1 MGNQDGLKRKVK
13 NIIIQTVLLMVVF
26 VVTLLVSNRIQSID
40 DTARY
45 HEMYQSNLPL
55 IYMGS
60 EAGKINCMYG
70 FTSEVNQS
78 LFRDSLT
85 PLKEGN
91 NEIELYIEPYKNQL
105 EALSYQ
111 VRLVDG
117 SSLIEEGEV
126 PVKDKKAVINL
137 RMDLNPDQEYILV
150 LTLVTDRKIRV
161 NYYTRIIKSDEI
173 TIKEDL
179 EFAGYLHESLLDKGM
194 SVEVEKYFEEEKN
207 GNHSNMAEVDIHSGF
222 DLVSWGGLEPAV
234 VTEVVPTVKECAN
247 QESLIEMKYFVS
259 AQVGDITRYYSV
271 TECFTV
277 TTKEERNYLNAYSRS
292 MEEVFQVSL
301 VDTKNNRFRFGIS
314 SVEESDWMVSED
326 NKKAIFVKAG
336 ELWYYDY
343 QNTKIAKVFGFRQED
358 FSDVRNNNDQYDI
371 NILKMLPEGVVY
383 FTVYGYMNRGEHE
396 GECGIALYRY
406 FPQENCIS
414 ELAFIPSTKP
424 YQVLKQDVKQLSYMK
439 GDSLFYFYVSGEIC
453 VVDTKNLTTDVI
465 DSDIL
470 EETLCVS
477 EDGSLVA
484 YMKEDS
490 IYKEIVKLNLAEGT
504 KDSIYA
510 QDATD
515 IKLIGFMEK
524 DLIYGIANTSDVVRE
539 DQKVI
544 KFPMQKLEII
554 GTNNEI
560 IKEYWKSGLYL
571 MDASIQDEILTIK
584 RAQKMGEEYLLVED
598 DYIANKD
605 DLENDVV
612 MKKINNSER
621 YIENFLVFPNYIYV
635 TTVPKFVMTRE
646 RVREDVAIV
655 LVPENGGNNKKYY
668 VYVQGTLKN
677 SYTDAAQALTEAF
690 LSDGVVVNHAQKYIW
705 EKNKSEYAKIEG
717 IEFVQADDKEETLA
731 ACLATI
737 LNYEGVEITKEEL
750 KNLAQSPENIL
761 RDQLECDGIYFS
773 GISLDQVLYYIDKG
787 SMVIAKNS
795 QDAYV
800 LIFSYNATYIR
811 YVDLQTLEEVKVEKS
826 TVKSDFE
833 QAGNTYI
840 TYIN

>member
-1 MGNQDGLKRKVK
+1 MVNQDGLVKKVK
-13 NIIIQTVLLMVVF
+13 NIIIQAIVLMVVF

-40 DTARY
+40 DTTRY

-55 IYMGS
+55 IYMSSKG
-60 EAGKINCMYG
+60 EKINCMYG
-70 FTSEVNQS
+70 FTQEINQA

-85 PLKEGN
+85 PLKEGS
-91 NEIELYIEPYKNQL
+91 NEIELYIEPYKNQI
-105 EALSYQ
+105 ETVSYQ

-126 PVKDKKAVINL
+126 EVKDQKAVIKL
-137 RMDLNPDQEYILV
+137 RMDLNPNQEYILV
-150 LTLVTDRKIRV
+150 LTLVTDRKVRA
-161 NYYTRIIKSDEI
+161 NDYTRIIKSDEI
-173 TIKEDL
+173 NIKEDL
-179 EFAGYLHESLLDKGM
+179 EFANYLHESLLDKAQ
-194 SVEVEKYFEEEKN
+194 SVEVEKYFEEEKS
-207 GNHSNMAEVDIHSGF
+207 GNQTNMAEVDIHSGF
-222 DLVSWGGLEPAV
+222 DLVSWGGLEPRV
-234 VTEVVPTVKECAN
+234 VTTIVPTVKEYAN

-259 AQVGDITRYYSV
+259 ADVGEITRYYSV

-277 TTKEERNYLNAYSRS
+277 NTQEERNYLNGYSRT
-292 MEEVFQVSL
+292 MEEIFQVSL

-314 SVEESDWMVSED
+314 NVEESDWMVSED
-326 NKKAIFVKAG
+326 NKKVVFVKAG

-343 QNTKIAKVFGFRQED
+343 QNTKISKVFGFRQED

-371 NILKMLPEGVVY
+371 NILKMRSDGAVY
-383 FTVYGYMNRGEHE
+383 FTVYGYMNRGDHE

-406 FPQENCIS
+406 LSQENCIS

-424 YQVLKQDVKQLSYMK
+424 YQVLKQDVKRLSYMK
-439 GDSLFYFYVSGEIC
+439 GDNLFYFYISGEIC
-453 VVDTKNLTTDVI
+453 MVDTKNLTTDMI
-465 DSDIL
+465 DTDIL

-484 YMKEDS
+484 YMKEDGV
-490 IYKEIVKLNLAEGT
+490 YKEIVRLNLEQGTIDSIVAEEGT
-504 KDSIYA
+504 N
-510 QDATD
+510 
-515 IKLIGFMEK
+515 IKPIGFMEE
-524 DLIYGIANTSDVVRE
+524 DLIYGIANEADVVKE

-544 KFPMQKLEII
+544 KFPMQKLKIMAK
-554 GTNNEI
+554 TNEV
-560 IKEYWKSGLYL
+560 IKEYRKDGLYL
-571 MDASIQDEILTIK
+571 MDASIKDEILTIK
-584 RAQKMGEEYLLVED
+584 RAQKMGEEYLSVED
-598 DYIANKD
+598 DYIANKED
-605 DLENDVV
+605 SEKDVV
-612 MKKINNSER
+612 LKKINNSER
-621 YIENFLVFPNYIYV
+621 YLENFLVFPNYIYV
-635 TTVPKFVMTRE
+635 TTVPKFVMTKQ

-655 LVPENGGNNKKYY
+655 FVPEDGGNNKKYY
-668 VYVQGTLKN
+668 VYVQGTLKS

-705 EKNKSEYAKIEG
+705 EKNKSEYAKIED
-717 IEFVQADDKEETLA
+717 IEFVKADSKEETLA

-737 LNYEGVEITKEEL
+737 LKHEGVEIDKEEL
-750 KNLAQSPENIL
+750 ENLAQSPENIL

-795 QDAYV
+795 QGAYV

-811 YVDLQTLEEVKVEKS
+811 YVDLETLEEVKVERNVI
-826 TVKSDFE
+826 TSDFE

>member
-1 MGNQDGLKRKVK
+1 MVNQDGLKRKVK
-13 NIIIQTVLLMVVF
+13 NIIIQAVILMVIF
-26 VVTLLVSNRIQSID
+26 VVTLLVSNRVQSID

-55 IYMGS
+55 IYISS
-60 EAGKINCMYG
+60 EGEKINCMYG
-70 FTSEVNQS
+70 FTSEVNQA

-85 PLKEGN
+85 PLKEGS

-105 EALSYQ
+105 ETVSYQ

-126 PVKDKKAVINL
+126 PVKDKKAVIDL
-137 RMDLNPDQEYILV
+137 RMDLNPGQEYILV
-150 LTLVTDRKIRV
+150 LTLVTDRKVRT

-173 TIKEDL
+173 NIKEDL
-179 EFAGYLHESLLDKGM
+179 EFANYLHESLLDKGM
-194 SVEVEKYFEEEKN
+194 SVEVETYFEEEKN

-222 DLVSWGGLEPAV
+222 DLVSWGGLEPVV
-234 VTEVVPTVKECAN
+234 VTTIVPTVKEYAN
-247 QESLIEMKYFVS
+247 QESLIEMKYFIS
-259 AQVGDITRYYSV
+259 ANVGDITRYYSV

-277 TTKEERNYLNAYSRS
+277 TTKEERNYLKGYSRS
-292 MEEVFQVSL
+292 MEEIFQVSL

-314 SVEESDWMVSED
+314 DIKESDWMVSED

-343 QNTKIAKVFGFRQED
+343 QNTKISKVFGFRQED

-371 NILKMLPEGVVY
+371 NILKIQPDGVVY
-383 FTVYGYMNRGEHE
+383 FTVYGYMNRGDHE

-424 YQVLKQDVKQLSYMK
+424 YQVLKEDVKQLSYMK
-439 GDSLFYFYVSGEIC
+439 GDSLFYFYVSGEIYA
-453 VVDTKNLTTDVI
+453 VDTKNLTTDII
-465 DSDIL
+465 DTDIL

-490 IYKEIVKLNLAEGT
+490 IYKEIRKLNLDKGT
-504 KDSIYA
+504 ADSIMA
-510 QDATD
+510 QEATY
-515 IKLIGFMEK
+515 IKPIGFMEE
-524 DLIYGIANTSDVVRE
+524 DLIYGIADESDVVKE
-539 DQKVI
+539 EQKVI
-544 KFPMQKLEII
+544 KFPMQKLVIMAK
-554 GTNNEI
+554 NNEV
-560 IKEYWKSGLYL
+560 IKEYTKTGLYL
-571 MDASIQDEILTIK
+571 MDAYINDEILTIK
-584 RAQKMGEEYLLVED
+584 RAEKHGEEYWSVND
-598 DYIANKD
+598 DYIANKED
-605 DLENDVV
+605 SEKDVIL
-612 MKKINNSER
+612 KKINNSER

-635 TTVPKFVMTRE
+635 TTVPKFVMTRQ

-655 LVPENGGNNKKYY
+655 SVPENGGNNKKYY
-668 VYVQGTLKN
+668 VYVQGTLK
-677 SYTDAAQALTEAF
+677 STYTDAAQALTDAF

-705 EKNKSEYAKIEG
+705 EKNKSEYAKIEE
-717 IEFVQADDKEETLA
+717 IEFVKADNKEETLA

-750 KNLAQSPENIL
+750 TNLVQSPENIL
-761 RDQLECDGIYFS
+761 RDQLECDGIYFN

-795 QDAYV
+795 QGAYV
-800 LIFSYNATYIR
+800 MIFSYNATYIR
-811 YVDLQTLEEVKVEKS
+811 YIDLETLEEVKVERSVVEK
-826 TVKSDFE
+826 DFE
-833 QAGNTYI
+833 QAGSTYI

>member
-1 MGNQDGLKRKVK
+1 MVNQDGLKRKVK
-13 NIIIQTVLLMVVF
+13 NIIIQAVILMVIF
-26 VVTLLVSNRIQSID
+26 VVTLLVSNRVQSID

-55 IYMGS
+55 IYISS
-60 EAGKINCMYG
+60 EGEKINCMYG
-70 FTSEVNQS
+70 FTSEVNQA

-85 PLKEGN
+85 PLKEGS

-105 EALSYQ
+105 ETVSYQ

-126 PVKDKKAVINL
+126 PVKDKKAVIDL
-137 RMDLNPDQEYILV
+137 RMDLNPGQEYILV
-150 LTLVTDRKIRV
+150 LTLVTDRKVRT

-173 TIKEDL
+173 NIKEDL
-179 EFAGYLHESLLDKGM
+179 EFANYLHESLLDKGM
-194 SVEVEKYFEEEKN
+194 SVEVETYFEEEKN

-234 VTEVVPTVKECAN
+234 VTTIVPTVKEYAN
-247 QESLIEMKYFVS
+247 QESLIEMKYFIS
-259 AQVGDITRYYSV
+259 ANVGDITRYYSV

-277 TTKEERNYLNAYSRS
+277 TTKEERNYLKGYSRS
-292 MEEVFQVSL
+292 MEEIFQVSL

-314 SVEESDWMVSED
+314 DIKESDWMVSED

-343 QNTKIAKVFGFRQED
+343 QNTKISKVFGFRQED

-371 NILKMLPEGVVY
+371 NILKIQPDGVVY
-383 FTVYGYMNRGEHE
+383 FTVYGYMNRGDHE

-424 YQVLKQDVKQLSYMK
+424 YQVLKEDVKQLSYMK
-439 GDSLFYFYVSGEIC
+439 GDSLFYFYVSGEIYA
-453 VVDTKNLTTDVI
+453 VDTKNLTTDII
-465 DSDIL
+465 DTDIL

-490 IYKEIVKLNLAEGT
+490 IYKEIRKLNLDKGT
-504 KDSIYA
+504 ADSIMA
-510 QDATD
+510 QEATN
-515 IKLIGFMEK
+515 IKPIGFMEE
-524 DLIYGIANTSDVVRE
+524 DLIYGIADESDVVKE
-539 DQKVI
+539 EQKVI
-544 KFPMQKLEII
+544 KFPMQKLVIMAK
-554 GTNNEI
+554 NNEV
-560 IKEYWKSGLYL
+560 IKEYTKTGLYL
-571 MDASIQDEILTIK
+571 MDAYINDEILTIK
-584 RAQKMGEEYLLVED
+584 RAEKHGEEYWSVND
-598 DYIANKD
+598 DYIANKED
-605 DLENDVV
+605 SEKDVIL
-612 MKKINNSER
+612 KKINNSER

-635 TTVPKFVMTRE
+635 TTVPKFVMTRQ

-655 LVPENGGNNKKYY
+655 SVPENGGNNKKYY
-668 VYVQGTLKN
+668 VYVQGTLK
-677 SYTDAAQALTEAF
+677 STYTDAAQALTDAF

-705 EKNKSEYAKIEG
+705 EKNKSEYAKIEE
-717 IEFVQADDKEETLA
+717 IEFVKADNKEETLA

-750 KNLAQSPENIL
+750 TNLVQSPENIL
-761 RDQLECDGIYFS
+761 RDQLECDGIYFN
-773 GISLDQVLYYIDKG
+773 GISLEQVLYYIDKG

-795 QDAYV
+795 QGAYV
-800 LIFSYNATYIR
+800 MIFSYNATYIR
-811 YVDLQTLEEVKVEKS
+811 YIDLETLEEVKIERSVVEK
-826 TVKSDFE
+826 DFE
-833 QAGNTYI
+833 QAGSTYI

>member
-1 MGNQDGLKRKVK
+1 MVNQDGLKRKVK
-13 NIIIQTVLLMVVF
+13 NIIIQAVILMVIF
-26 VVTLLVSNRIQSID
+26 VVTLLVSNRVQSID

-55 IYMGS
+55 IYISS
-60 EAGKINCMYG
+60 EGEKINCMYG
-70 FTSEVNQS
+70 FTSEVNQA

-85 PLKEGN
+85 PLKEGS

-105 EALSYQ
+105 ETVSYQ

-126 PVKDKKAVINL
+126 PVKDKKAVIDL
-137 RMDLNPDQEYILV
+137 RMDLNPGQEYILV
-150 LTLVTDRKIRV
+150 LTLVTDRKVRT

-173 TIKEDL
+173 NIKEDL
-179 EFAGYLHESLLDKGM
+179 EFANYLHESLLDKGM
-194 SVEVEKYFEEEKN
+194 SVEVETYFEEEKN

-222 DLVSWGGLEPAV
+222 DLVSWGGLEPVV
-234 VTEVVPTVKECAN
+234 VTTIVPTVKEYAN
-247 QESLIEMKYFVS
+247 QESLIEMKYFIS
-259 AQVGDITRYYSV
+259 ANVGDITRYYSV

-277 TTKEERNYLNAYSRS
+277 TTKEERNYLKGYSRS
-292 MEEVFQVSL
+292 MEEIFQVSL

-314 SVEESDWMVSED
+314 DIKESDWMVSED

-343 QNTKIAKVFGFRQED
+343 QNTKISKVFGFRQED

-371 NILKMLPEGVVY
+371 NILKIQPDGVVY
-383 FTVYGYMNRGEHE
+383 FTVYGYMNRGDHE

-424 YQVLKQDVKQLSYMK
+424 YQVLKEDVKQLSYMK
-439 GDSLFYFYVSGEIC
+439 GDSLFYFYVSGEIYA
-453 VVDTKNLTTDVI
+453 VDTKNLTTDII
-465 DSDIL
+465 DTDIL

-490 IYKEIVKLNLAEGT
+490 IYKEIRKLNLDKGT
-504 KDSIYA
+504 ADSIMA
-510 QDATD
+510 QEATY
-515 IKLIGFMEK
+515 IKPIGFMEE
-524 DLIYGIANTSDVVRE
+524 DLIYGIADESDVVKE
-539 DQKVI
+539 EQKVI
-544 KFPMQKLEII
+544 KFPMQKLVIMAK
-554 GTNNEI
+554 NNEV
-560 IKEYWKSGLYL
+560 IKEYTKTGLYL
-571 MDASIQDEILTIK
+571 MDAYINDEILTIK
-584 RAQKMGEEYLLVED
+584 RAEKHGEEYWSVND
-598 DYIANKD
+598 DYIANKED
-605 DLENDVV
+605 SEKDVIL
-612 MKKINNSER
+612 KKINNSER

-635 TTVPKFVMTRE
+635 TTVPKFVMTRQ

-655 LVPENGGNNKKYY
+655 SVPENGGNNKKYY
-668 VYVQGTLKN
+668 VYVQGTLK
-677 SYTDAAQALTEAF
+677 STYTDAAQALTDAF

-705 EKNKSEYAKIEG
+705 EKNKSEYAKIEE
-717 IEFVQADDKEETLA
+717 IEFVKADNKEETLA

-750 KNLAQSPENIL
+750 TNLVQSPENIL
-761 RDQLECDGIYFS
+761 RDQLECDGIYFN

-795 QDAYV
+795 QGAYV
-800 LIFSYNATYIR
+800 MIFSYNATYIR
-811 YVDLQTLEEVKVEKS
+811 YIDLETLEEVKIERSVVEK
-826 TVKSDFE
+826 DFE
-833 QAGNTYI
+833 QAGSTYI